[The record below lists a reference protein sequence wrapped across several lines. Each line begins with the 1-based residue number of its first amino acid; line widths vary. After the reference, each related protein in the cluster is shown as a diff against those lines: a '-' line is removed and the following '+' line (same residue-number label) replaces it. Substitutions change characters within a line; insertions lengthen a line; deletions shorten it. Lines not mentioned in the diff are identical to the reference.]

1 MNRYM
6 KRIGIL
12 LAAALLAGWCTRAQ
26 AQERMIGEDIVAIV
40 GSSMILW
47 SEVSETMQALQQQQR
62 ERGYTSSRDPQCEA
76 LEMLLLRHV
85 LANQARIDSL
95 EPATDYIELEIENQ
109 IEALTEQ
116 YGSMVALEAV
126 YRKPLYQIR
135 DDLRE
140 RYMDMLMAQEM
151 EMTVRSDV
159 SVVPSEVERFYRR
172 TPADSLPLIPEQY
185 VYAQIVMYPP
195 SQEEAKLRT
204 RERLL
209 ELRQRIIDGENF
221 ATLARLFSV
230 DPGSAVRGGEMDLT
244 PIDGLVRPFGEALQ
258 KLRLNQISPVVETEF
273 GFHIIQLLGQQG
285 NLYRFRHILLKPEY
299 TPEELT
305 ATAHR
310 LDSVG
315 GLIASGEL
323 TFEAAAL
330 QYSEDNFTKY
340 NGGVVTNREIV
351 EIYGAGA
358 RATSERFSREDLGN
372 MGGGDYAQIR
382 SLTPGQTSRAFVTA
396 DLRGNQQIKL
406 IKLLE
411 IVPSHRAGLENDYG
425 TIEDMA
431 LRDKQNETYEAWLRE
446 TLAGMY
452 IRIDERF
459 RGCDFEVEGLV
470 K

>member
-1 MNRYM
+1 M
-6 KRIGIL
+6 KRIGIFLTACVL
-12 LAAALLAGWCTRAQ
+12 LTGWGFRTKAQ
-26 AQERMIGEDIVAIV
+26 QRMIGEDVVAIV
-40 GSSMILW
+40 GNSMILY
-47 SEVSETMQALQQQQR
+47 SDVAEAMQQIEQQQR
-62 ERGYTSSRDPQCEA
+62 TQGYTSNRDIRCEA
-76 LEMLLLRHV
+76 LEALLLRQV

-95 EPATDYIELEIENQ
+95 EPETHYIEVEIDNQ
-109 IEALTEQ
+109 IDALTRQ

-140 RYMDMLMAQEM
+140 KFMDMMFAQQM

-159 SVVPSEVERFYRR
+159 SVVPSEVERFFRK
-172 TPADSLPLIPEQY
+172 TAPDSLPLIPEQY

-195 SQEEAKLRT
+195 SQEEAKLRA

-230 DPGSAVRGGEMDLT
+230 DPGSAVRGGEMDPT

-258 KLRLNQISPVVETEF
+258 KLRPNQISPVVETEF
-273 GFHIIQLLGQQG
+273 GFHIIQLLEKQG
-285 NLYRFRHILLKPEY
+285 DMYRFRHILLKPEY
-299 TPEELT
+299 TLEELT
-305 ATAHR
+305 ATGQR
-310 LDSVG
+310 LDSVA
-315 GLIASGEL
+315 GLIRSGEL

-330 QYSEDNFTKY
+330 EYSEDGYTKY
-340 NGGVVTNREIV
+340 NGGVVTNRELV
-351 EIYGAGA
+351 EYYGAGA
-358 RATSERFSREDLGN
+358 RATSERFNREDLGN
-372 MGGGDYAQIR
+372 DYAQIR
-382 SLTPGQTSRAFVTA
+382 TLTPGQLSNSYVTA
-396 DLRGNQQIKL
+396 DMRGNQQVKL
-406 IKLLE
+406 VKLLE

-431 LRDKQNETYEAWLRE
+431 LQAKQNEIYDAWLKK
-446 TLAGMY
+446 TLEGMY

-459 RGCDFEVEGLV
+459 RSCDFETQGLV